1 MSVYFLLSCLKH
13 KVLIT
18 KLSSI
23 LLGCVSI
30 NSNEII
36 FLGTAGGQF
45 AVNRQMR
52 ASGGIIIR
60 LKNIQFHLDP
70 GPGAL
75 VRARE
80 YGVSLRANN
89 ILLASHPNLDHCNDL
104 NAVISAMT
112 HDGLDKNG
120 ILIGS
125 KSVMTGGEGE
135 RPFITRKHRKY
146 LDKFLSLESG
156 NTVKFGKDIE
166 LQTLKT
172 KNKDINS
179 IGFKIKSDKISIGYT
194 GDTSFFP
201 ELIDELKGSDILIL
215 NNLEPFGHRSD
226 DHLSSDDSVRLI
238 SAIRP
243 RLAIIT
249 HFGQKILEENPIYQ
263 ARDIQRR
270 TNVQTVAA
278 RDGLVI
284 DPMSLAASLRKRKI
298 NV

>member
-1 MSVYFLLSCLKH
+1 M
-13 KVLIT
+13 
-18 KLSSI
+18 
-23 LLGCVSI
+23 
-30 NSNEII
+30 
-36 FLGTAGGQF
+36 GTAGGQF

-52 ASGGIIIR
+52 ASGGIVIR

-75 VRARE
+75 VRAQE
-80 YGVSLRANN
+80 YGVSLRSNN
-89 ILLASHPNLDHCNDL
+89 ILLASHSNLDHCNDL

-125 KSVMTGGEGE
+125 KSVMTGGDGE

-156 NTVKFGKDIE
+156 NNVKFGKDIE

-172 KNKDINS
+172 KNKDPHS

-215 NNLEPFGHRSD
+215 NNLEPFGYRSE
-226 DHLSSDDSVRLI
+226 DHLSSDDSVRII
-238 SAIRP
+238 SAVRP

-284 DPMSLAASLRKRKI
+284 DPMTLAASLRKRKI
-298 NV
+298 NT

>member
-1 MSVYFLLSCLKH
+1 
-13 KVLIT
+13 
-18 KLSSI
+18 
-23 LLGCVSI
+23 LGCVSI
-30 NSNEII
+30 NNNEII

-45 AVNRQMR
+45 AVNRQIR

-89 ILLASHPNLDHCNDL
+89 ILLASHSNLDHCNDL

-146 LDKFLSLESG
+146 LDKFLSLEAG

-172 KNKDINS
+172 KNKDVNS

-215 NNLEPFGHRSD
+215 NNLEPFGYRSD

-270 TNVQTVAA
+270 TNVQTIAA

-284 DPMSLAASLRKRKI
+284 DPITLAASLMKRKL